1 MELSNDIR
9 KHVITKISKIFNKKI
24 SEKIEES
31 IYNFSEQYSENQG
44 TPFLIEQIYNDKFE
58 EIFCNFQNKS
68 NQLVEDIKNGKT
80 DPLLVANLKPQELN
94 PEKYEKITKKKELEE
109 YNKNNKAS
117 TDIFKCSKCKKR
129 KCSISEKQVRAGD
142 EPATTFVKCLECGHS
157 WTIG

>member
-1 MELSNDIR
+1 MDLSNEIR
-9 KHVITKISKIFNKKI
+9 KQSISKISKIFSKKI
-24 SEKIEES
+24 AENIEKS
-31 IYNFSEQYSENQG
+31 IYDFSDQYSENQG
-44 TPFLIEQIYNDKFE
+44 TPFLIEQIYTDKFE
-58 EIFCNFQNKS
+58 EIFCHLENKKS
-68 NQLVEDIKNGKT
+68 QLVEDIKKNKI
-80 DPLLVANLKPQELN
+80 DPSTVANLKPQELN

-129 KCSISEKQVRAGD
+129 KCSIEEKQVRAGD